1 MDKGVLEMSL
11 IRVLIAD
18 DQAIFRETYVRN
30 LEAEENIEVVAA
42 VENGKKAVEEAKRLE
57 PDVALLDIDMPKL
70 NGIEAAQKIRAILPQ
85 TGVVLL
91 SHYSDRQY
99 VEAFLGNRD
108 TIGKAYLLK
117 TTLND
122 FSELVRAIEVV
133 ARGGAMLAPE
143 ILSELTQLISIDSPL
158 NDLTKREKQVLEL
171 MAQGYTNTMIAR
183 KLNITDRTVESH
195 TNNIYNKLHLTEG
208 EQHSPR
214 VMAVLTYLEATQ

>member
-1 MDKGVLEMSL
+1 MSL

-18 DQAIFRETYVRN
+18 DQALFRETYVRI
-30 LEAEENIEVVAA
+30 LEEVDNFEVVGAA
-42 VENGKKAVEEAKRLE
+42 SDGRKAVEMAQKLK

-70 NGIEAAQKIRAILPQ
+70 NGIEAAKKIRAEAPE
-85 TGVVLL
+85 TGIVLL
-91 SHYSDRQY
+91 SHYADRQY

-108 TIGKAYLLK
+108 TGSKAYLLK

-122 FSELVRAIEVV
+122 FSELIRAIEVV
-133 ARGGAMLAPE
+133 AQGGAMLAPE
-143 ILSELTQLISIDSPL
+143 ILRELTQLIAVDSPL
-158 NDLTKREKQVLEL
+158 NDLTKREREVLDL

-214 VMAVLTYLEATQ
+214 VMAVLIYLDATK

>member
-1 MDKGVLEMSL
+1 MS
-11 IRVLIAD
+11 IRILVAD
-18 DQAIFRETYVRN
+18 DQAIFREAYVQI
-30 LEAEENIEVVAA
+30 LDSEEDMEVVAA
-42 VENGKKAVEEAKRLE
+42 VPDGKKAVEEAKKLE
-57 PDVALLDIDMPKL
+57 PAVALLDIDMPRM
-70 NGIEAAQKIRAILPQ
+70 NGIDAARKIRSILPN
-85 TGVVLL
+85 TGIVLL
-91 SHYSDRQY
+91 SHYADRQY

-122 FSELVRAIEVV
+122 SSELIRAIEVV

-143 ILSELTQLISIDSPL
+143 ILNELTQLITADSPL

-183 KLNITDRTVESH
+183 NLNITDRTVESH

-214 VMAVLTYLEATQ
+214 VMAVLIYLEATQ